1 MKNTAWSEERGAL
14 HLTQETCC
22 VLSNS
27 RVWELVCL
35 KLIFA
40 FMGVFTFSANRQKAQ
55 TVKSVVLL
63 SGNAHLKIADEGSLE
78 TFI

>member
-1 MKNTAWSEERGAL
+1 M
-14 HLTQETCC
+14 
-22 VLSNS
+22 
-27 RVWELVCL
+27 VCL